1 MADRSIKT
9 LRKLGV
15 EPTSP
20 LAAPER
26 SQDDLFE
33 VHPSEARRDAT
44 AQPVTDSSDPL
55 PRPPPDLVA
64 DIVQV
69 HQAAGQGRAELARL
83 QKDVIEAQLKL
94 GLEQGAQLEEASQQ
108 LVASLL
114 QTREE
119 SLNAERAT
127 LEAAAYRR
135 QLGELFDLS
144 RDALVKLD
152 VVGTIVDMN
161 QQAEALFCWQRAEA
175 IGRRLDILLPADD
188 LGVLESLVQ
197 SLARMVPV
205 PGVEERPGLRAWRK
219 DQSAFVADVGL
230 TPVDEGDARFVIVSF
245 DDTTE
250 RQEMVEAL
258 QQSAQRYRQTLDNM
272 IEGCQIVDTDW
283 RCRYVNAE
291 AARQARRA
299 ARSLVGRTL
308 TQAHPGIETSA
319 IFGLIQRCMT
329 ERAPQRGVVDAISPG
344 GLRGSFQV
352 SVLPTADGICVFSV
366 DITSQK
372 LAEAQ
377 VRNANADLERRVAER
392 TLELEQAR
400 EAAEAANR
408 AKSVFLAAM
417 SHEIRTPMNGVI
429 GMIEVLSHSELSPS
443 LIDTV
448 RTIRTSAFSLLGIID
463 EILDLSK
470 IEADR
475 LDLEHEP
482 VALHDLIES
491 VCDTLLTMAT
501 QKHVDLRLFVD
512 PRVPLQIDADPM
524 RLRQVLIN
532 LIGNAVKFSAG
543 QPARRGR
550 VVVRAVLSGEAPDLL
565 SLSIVDNG
573 IGMSAQTLGSLFTPF
588 TQAEPSIT
596 RRFGGSGLG
605 LSICKRLVQ
614 LMDGDIRVSSEP
626 GIGSTFVV
634 TLPLERAPAVATDA
648 EPRLDGV
655 QCVIVGAHET
665 DDDLRAYLE
674 LAGAQVAHTADTT
687 SAVDTAQ
694 GIPQP
699 VLIHRGSGD
708 PALAAFAGAAGASH
722 LLIDLESRA
731 ATRQAGAD
739 TVTMGGKLIRR
750 RVLLRAVAIAA
761 GRLQPD
767 SEQQRATPDLQPW
780 RARPTTVEQARARGR
795 LLLIAEDDEVNQLV
809 ILRQI
814 EMLGYAAEIAADG
827 QAAFDMWRAG
837 DYALLLTDLHMPILD
852 GYALAEAIRHAESR
866 RPARPG
872 GRMPILALTANA
884 LRGEAA
890 QATAAGMDEYLTK
903 PLQLQMLNDALA
915 KWLPHEAMD
924 EETAGAA

>member
-1 MADRSIKT
+1 
-9 LRKLGV
+9 
-15 EPTSP
+15 
-20 LAAPER
+20 
-26 SQDDLFE
+26 
-33 VHPSEARRDAT
+33 VHLQGARRDAA
-44 AQPVTDSSDPL
+44 AQPVTDSSDTSPK
-55 PRPPPDLVA
+55 PPADLAA
-64 DIVQV
+64 DIA
-69 HQAAGQGRAELARL
+69 HLHHAAGQGRAELARL
-83 QKDVIEAQLKL
+83 QQDVIEAQLRL
-94 GLEQGAQLEEASQQ
+94 GMKQGAQLEEASQQ

-119 SLNAERAT
+119 ALNAERAT
-127 LEAAAYRR
+127 LEAAAWQR
-135 QLGELFDLS
+135 QLSELFDLS
-144 RDALVKLD
+144 RDVLVKVD
-152 VVGTIVDMN
+152 GAGTVVDMN
-161 QQAEALFCWQRAEA
+161 QQAEALFGWQRSDA
-175 IGRRLDILLPADD
+175 IGRRLDIVLRDED
-188 LGVLESLVQ
+188 LALLESRVQ
-197 SLARMVPV
+197 ALARATAV
-205 PGVEERPGLRAWRK
+205 PGAAEERPGLRAWRK
-219 DQSAFVADVGL
+219 DESSFVADIGL
-230 TPVDEGDARFVIVSF
+230 NPVDEGDLRFVLVSF

-299 ARSLVGRTL
+299 ARSLIGRKL

-319 IFGLIQRCMT
+319 IFGLIQRCMAD
-329 ERAPQRGVVDAISPG
+329 RAPQRGVVDAISPG

-377 VRNANADLERRVAER
+377 VRHANADLERRVAER
-392 TLELEQAR
+392 TLELEQSR

-475 LDLEHEP
+475 LDLEREP
-482 VALHDLIES
+482 VALHDLVES
-491 VCDTLLTMAT
+491 VCDTLLPMAT
-501 QKHVDLRLFVD
+501 QRHVDLRLFID
-512 PRVPLQIDADPM
+512 PRLPLEIEADPT

-532 LIGNAVKFSAG
+532 LIGNAVKFSVG

-550 VVVRAVLSGEAPDLL
+550 VVVRALLSQEVPALL

-573 IGMSAQTLGSLFTPF
+573 IGMSAQALGGLFTPF

-614 LMDGDIRVSSEP
+614 LMDGDIRVTSEP
-626 GIGSTFVV
+626 GIGSAFVV
-634 TLPLERAPAVATDA
+634 TLPLERAPGVATDA

-655 QCVIVGAHET
+655 QCVLVGTHET

-674 LAGAQVAHTADTT
+674 FAGAQVAHAADAP
-687 SAVDTAQ
+687 SAVGAAQ
-694 GIPQP
+694 GMPHP
-699 VLIHRGSGD
+699 VFIHRGSGD
-708 PALAAFAGAAGASH
+708 PKLPGSALPGFAGLAGAAH
-722 LLIDLESRA
+722 LLIDPARRA
-731 ATRQAGAD
+731 ATRQVGAD

-750 RVLLRAVAIAA
+750 KVLLRAVAIAA
-761 GRLQPD
+761 GRLPVD
-767 SEQQRATPDLQPW
+767 SEEQRAPAELQPW
-780 RARPTTVEQARARGR
+780 RARPTTVEQARASGR

-827 QAAFDMWRAG
+827 QAALEMWQAG
-837 DYALLLTDLHMPILD
+837 DFALLLTDLHMPTLD
-852 GYALAEAIRHAESR
+852 GYELAEAIRHAESR
-866 RPARPG
+866 RPPREG

-884 LRGEAA
+884 LRGEATRA
-890 QATAAGMDEYLTK
+890 LAAGMDEYLTK
-903 PLQLQMLNDALA
+903 PLQLQMLSDALT
-915 KWLPHEAMD
+915 KWLPHEATG
-924 EETAGAA
+924 EETAAPA

>member
-1 MADRSIKT
+1 MSSR
-9 LRKLGV
+9 RH
-15 EPTSP
+15 
-20 LAAPER
+20 PER
-26 SQDDLFE
+26 SQDELPQ
-33 VHPSEARRDAT
+33 VPLPGARRDAA
-44 AQPVTDSSDPL
+44 AQPVTDSSDPP
-55 PRPPPDLVA
+55 PRPLPDLAA
-64 DIVQV
+64 DIAQV

-83 QKDVIEAQLKL
+83 QKDVIEAQLRL
-94 GLEQGAQLEEASQQ
+94 GMEQGAQLEEASQQ

-127 LEAAAYRR
+127 LEAATYQR
-135 QLGELFDLS
+135 QLGELFELS
-144 RDALVKLD
+144 RDALVRVD
-152 VVGTIVDMN
+152 CAGTIVDMN
-161 QQAEALFCWQRAEA
+161 QQAEALFGWPRAEA

-188 LGVLESLVQ
+188 LGTLESLVQ
-197 SLARMVPV
+197 ALARTAA
-205 PGVEERPGLRAWRK
+205 PGVPEERAGLHAWRK
-219 DQSAFVADVGL
+219 DESVFVADVGL
-230 TPVDEGDARFVIVSF
+230 NPVDEGDARFVIVSF

-329 ERAPQRGVVDAISPG
+329 ERAPQRGVVDAICPG

-392 TLELEQAR
+392 TLELDQAR

-501 QKHVDLRLFVD
+501 QRHVDLRLFID
-512 PRVPLQIDADPM
+512 PRVPLQIDADPT

-532 LIGNAVKFSAG
+532 LIGNAVKFSVG

-550 VVVRAVLSGEAPDLL
+550 VVVRALVSGEAPELL

-573 IGMSAQTLGSLFTPF
+573 IGMSAQTLDSLFTPF

-614 LMDGDIRVSSEP
+614 LMDGDIRVASEP

-634 TLPLERAPAVATDA
+634 TLPLARAPAVATDA
-648 EPRLDGV
+648 ELRLDGV

-674 LAGAQVAHTADTT
+674 LAGAQVAHAADAP
-687 SAVDTAQ
+687 SAIDTAQ
-694 GIPQP
+694 GMSQS
-699 VLIHRGSGD
+699 VFVHRGSSD
-708 PALAAFAGAAGASH
+708 PALSGSVLSAFAGLAGATH
-722 LLIDLESRA
+722 LLIDPERRA
-731 ATRQAGAD
+731 ATRQVGAD

-761 GRLQPD
+761 GRLPPD
-767 SEQQRATPDLQPW
+767 SEQHGAPLALQPW
-780 RARPTTVEQARARGR
+780 RARPMSVEQARARGR

-827 QAAFDMWRAG
+827 QAAFDMWQAG

-884 LRGEAA
+884 LRGEAV

-915 KWLPHEAMD
+915 KWLPHEATD
-924 EETAGAA
+924 EETAEPA

>member
-1 MADRSIKT
+1 MS
-9 LRKLGV
+9 
-15 EPTSP
+15 
-20 LAAPER
+20 
-26 SQDDLFE
+26 E
-33 VHPSEARRDAT
+33 VHPPSALRHAA
-44 AQPVTDSSDPL
+44 AQPVTDSSDLSSPK
-55 PRPPPDLVA
+55 PPPDLAA
-64 DIVQV
+64 DIAQV

-83 QKDVIEAQLKL
+83 QKDVIEAQLRL

-119 SLNAERAT
+119 ALNAERAT
-127 LEAAAYRR
+127 LEAAAWQR

-144 RDALVKLD
+144 REALVKVD
-152 VVGTIVDMN
+152 GAGTIVDMN
-161 QQAEALFCWQRAEA
+161 QQAEALFGWPRAEA

-188 LGVLESLVQ
+188 LGTLESLVQ
-197 SLARMVPV
+197 ALARTV
-205 PGVEERPGLRAWRK
+205 PGVPEERPGLRAWRK
-219 DQSAFVADVGL
+219 DESVFVADVGL
-230 TPVDEGDARFVIVSF
+230 SAVDEGEARFVIVSF

-291 AARQARRA
+291 AARQVRRA
-299 ARSLVGRTL
+299 ARSLIGRTL

-319 IFGLIQRCMT
+319 IFGLIQRCMA
-329 ERAPQRGVVDAISPG
+329 ERAPQRGVVDAISPA

-377 VRNANADLERRVAER
+377 VRDANADLERRVAER

-475 LDLEHEP
+475 LDLEREP

-501 QKHVDLRLFVD
+501 QKHVDLRLFID
-512 PRVPLQIDADPM
+512 PRVPLQIDADPT

-532 LIGNAVKFSAG
+532 LIGNAVKFSVG

-550 VVVRAVLSGEAPDLL
+550 VVVRAVLAGDAPERL

-614 LMDGDIRVSSEP
+614 LMDGDIRVASEP

-634 TLPLERAPAVATDA
+634 TLPLARAPAVATDA
-648 EPRLDGV
+648 ELRLDGV

-674 LAGAQVAHTADTT
+674 LAGAQVAQAADAPAAINTAL
-687 SAVDTAQ
+687 
-694 GIPQP
+694 GMPKP
-699 VLIHRGSGD
+699 VFIHRGSSD
-708 PALAAFAGAAGASH
+708 PALSGSVLAPFAGVAGATH
-722 LLIDLESRA
+722 LLIDPERRA

-761 GRLQPD
+761 GRLPPD
-767 SEQQRATPDLQPW
+767 SEQQGAPPDLQPW
-780 RARPTTVEQARARGR
+780 RARPMSVEQARARGR

-827 QAAFDMWRAG
+827 QAAFDMWQAG

-866 RPARPG
+866 RPPRPG
-872 GRMPILALTANA
+872 GRMAILALTANA

-890 QATAAGMDEYLTK
+890 QAMAAGMDEYLTK
-903 PLQLQMLNDALA
+903 PLQLQLLHDALA
-915 KWLPHEAMD
+915 KWLPHEDTD
-924 EETAGAA
+924 EETTGPA

>member
-1 MADRSIKT
+1 MAERSNKA
-9 LRKLGV
+9 LRKLDV
-15 EPTSP
+15 EPTP
-20 LAAPER
+20 PER
-26 SQDDLFE
+26 SQDELPQ
-33 VHPSEARRDAT
+33 VPPPGARRDAA
-44 AQPVTDSSDPL
+44 AQPVTDSSEPP
-55 PRPPPDLVA
+55 PRPPPDLAA
-64 DIVQV
+64 DIAQV

-83 QKDVIEAQLKL
+83 QKDVIEAQLRL
-94 GLEQGAQLEEASQQ
+94 GMEQGAQLEEASQQ

-119 SLNAERAT
+119 ALNAERAT
-127 LEAAAYRR
+127 LEVVAYQR
-135 QLGELFDLS
+135 QLGELFELS
-144 RDALVKLD
+144 RDALVKVD
-152 VVGTIVDMN
+152 GAGTIVDIN
-161 QQAEALFCWQRAEA
+161 QQAEALFGWPRTDA

-188 LGVLESLVQ
+188 LATLESLVQ
-197 SLARMVPV
+197 ALVRTA
-205 PGVEERPGLRAWRK
+205 PGVPEERPGLRAWRK
-219 DQSAFVADVGL
+219 DESVFVADVAL
-230 TPVDEGDARFVIVSF
+230 NAVDEGEARFVIVSF

-319 IFGLIQRCMT
+319 IFGLIQRCMA

-377 VRNANADLERRVAER
+377 VRDANADLERRVAER

-448 RTIRTSAFSLLGIID
+448 RTIRNSAFSLLGIID

-501 QKHVDLRLFVD
+501 QKHVDLRLFID
-512 PRVPLQIDADPM
+512 PRVPLQIDADPT
-524 RLRQVLIN
+524 RLRQVLVN
-532 LIGNAVKFSAG
+532 LIGNAVKFSVG

-550 VVVRAVLSGEAPDLL
+550 VVVRTLVSGEAPEMLT
-565 SLSIVDNG
+565 LSIVDNG
-573 IGMSAQTLGSLFTPF
+573 IGMSAQTLASLFTPF

-614 LMDGDIRVSSEP
+614 LMDGDIRVASEP
-626 GIGSTFVV
+626 GVGSTFVV
-634 TLPLERAPAVATDA
+634 TLPLTRAPAVATDA

-674 LAGAQVAHTADTT
+674 LAGAQVAHAADAP

-694 GIPQP
+694 GMPRP
-699 VLIHRGSGD
+699 VFVHRGSSD
-708 PALAAFAGAAGASH
+708 PALSGSALSAFAGVAGATH
-722 LLIDLESRA
+722 LLIDPERRA

-761 GRLQPD
+761 GRLPPD
-767 SEQQRATPDLQPW
+767 SEQHGAPPDLRPW
-780 RARPTTVEQARARGR
+780 RARPMSVEQARATGR

-827 QAAFDMWRAG
+827 QAAFDMWQAG
-837 DYALLLTDLHMPILD
+837 DHALLLTDLHMPILD

-866 RPARPG
+866 RPPRPG

-890 QATAAGMDEYLTK
+890 QAMAAGMDEYLTK
-903 PLQLQMLNDALA
+903 PLQLQRLNDALA
-915 KWLPHEAMD
+915 KWLPHEAAD
-924 EETAGAA
+924 EETAGPA